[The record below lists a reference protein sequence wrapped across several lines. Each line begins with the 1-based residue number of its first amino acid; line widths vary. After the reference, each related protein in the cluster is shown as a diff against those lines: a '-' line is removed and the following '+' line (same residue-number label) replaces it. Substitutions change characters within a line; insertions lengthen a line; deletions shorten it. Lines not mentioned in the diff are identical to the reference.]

1 MLQRNVT
8 ATYGSGPYEL
18 FSSTT
23 TLQDLPACVI
33 RRYRTAASRRAIDS
47 ARAMSTLDL
56 IGTSPVGGR
65 NRHPRS
71 ART

>member
-8 ATYGSGPYEL
+8 ATCGSEPIEL

-33 RRYRTAASRRAIDS
+33 RRDRTATSRRAIDG
-47 ARAMSTLDL
+47 ARAMPTLDL
-56 IGTSPVGGR
+56 IGTSLVDGR
-65 NRHPRS
+65 NRHPRGG
-71 ART
+71 